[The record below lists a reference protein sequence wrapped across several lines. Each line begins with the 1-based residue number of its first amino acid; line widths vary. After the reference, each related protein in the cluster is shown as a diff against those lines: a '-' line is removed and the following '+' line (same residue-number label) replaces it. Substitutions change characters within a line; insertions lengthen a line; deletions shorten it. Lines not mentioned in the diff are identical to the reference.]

1 MTNSFPDSVKL
12 IGYLTVAVIVELS
25 KPCVGVSPK
34 TKIFLFLPWK
44 WSEELL

>member
-1 MTNSFPDSVKL
+1 MTNSFPDSVKV

-34 TKIFLFLPWK
+34 TKIFLFLPRK
-44 WSEELL
+44 